1 MDPHQVLGV
10 RPGAT
15 PHQVTRAFRRE
26 VLRGGHPDT
35 GGDAR
40 AFRRLVAAR
49 DALLTPPSGPATP
62 APPSPQPR
70 PQPQPPRA
78 PHPAGPA
85 RPAPSS
91 SDASALPLIVLL
103 FLFFVAMPHVL
114 LAIVLVLV
122 P

>member
-10 RPGAT
+10 RRDASPQ
-15 PHQVTRAFRRE
+15 QVAQAFRRE

-49 DALLTPPSGPATP
+49 DALLTPPTGPATP
-62 APPSPQPR
+62 SPSPRPAPPRPHPSRPASPPR
-70 PQPQPPRA
+70 PT
-78 PHPAGPA
+78 G
-85 RPAPSS
+85 PAPSS

-103 FLFFVAMPHVL
+103 FLVFVAVPHVL